1 MTATARPTVS
11 TWRLAKGLQ
20 RLGQVDG
27 SGLSEATYLVR
38 RADGQM
44 IQISELLHLVLSNIV
59 DGRSTEGVAAMV
71 SRAYGRTLSA
81 AGLAYLIDTRLKPLG
96 LVVDGPDAPGPQ
108 TRGTP
113 RPCAEYQQPI

>member
-20 RLGQVDG
+20 RLGQVED

-59 DGRSTEGVAAMV
+59 DGR
-71 SRAYGRTLSA
+71 
-81 AGLAYLIDTRLKPLG
+81 
-96 LVVDGPDAPGPQ
+96 
-108 TRGTP
+108 
-113 RPCAEYQQPI
+113 